1 MIFAIATTEASPLA
15 MEQDSTTTQVCE
27 VLYENSISRPAR
39 LRAFTITNASA
50 ETRSYLGA

>member
-27 VLYENSISRPAR
+27 VLYQNSISRPAR